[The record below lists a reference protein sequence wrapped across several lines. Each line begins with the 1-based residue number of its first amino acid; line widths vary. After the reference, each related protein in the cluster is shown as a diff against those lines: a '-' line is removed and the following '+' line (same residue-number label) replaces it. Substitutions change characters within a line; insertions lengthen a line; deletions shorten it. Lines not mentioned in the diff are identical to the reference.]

1 MTVEMTEKEFFQFQ
15 KEFGAAVVEV
25 RGTVVAA

>member
-1 MTVEMTEKEFFQFQ
+1 MTEKEFFQFQ
-15 KEFGAAVVEV
+15 KECGAAAAEV